1 MVILP
6 TKVKLFTAH
15 LSQKTKMGFLVMTL
29 SFPPALSITG
39 CIHTAPP
46 APSTTRNTGQQSYG
60 GQLPWTCQCLAAT
73 TLGSLSCMPYPLRER
88 GGAASWPDFLSSH
101 CSQDTWALLLPWV
114 CVPLCCDSYSLALSL
129 KSKSLLSLSNL
140 ICPSVAQCW
149 ANEASVP

>member
-60 GQLPWTCQCLAAT
+60 GQLPWTCQSSQLH
-73 TLGSLSCMPYPLRER
+73 LLLWLRLSCCHHTGQPLLHAISIER
-88 GGAASWPDFLSSH
+88 TRGSCKLARFSKQSLFPGHMGFTPAMSLCP
-101 CSQDTWALLLPWV
+101 ALL
-114 CVPLCCDSYSLALSL
+114 
-129 KSKSLLSLSNL
+129 
-140 ICPSVAQCW
+140 
-149 ANEASVP
+149 